1 MDYPYLN
8 QATFDTSPCSL
19 PTGLS
24 SCQLS
29 CSYPDFTSSCSMSQ
43 VQAAVQYRYNTTG
56 HTGLS
61 PVPRNHHNTFST
73 PSTPTSNTPS
83 SIASNNSNSNSN
95 NNNNNSNNN
104 VNTNGTSS
112 SNNSNNNNNNNN
124 NSPTGEIF
132 AAAAAAV
139 SSSFF
144 PLFFSRPSLTGDHY
158 RRPVHCSHI
167 GAILCLSLYRQPI
180 HLTFY
185 FPPFTM

>member
-83 SIASNNSNSNSN
+83 SIASNNSNSNN
-95 NNNNNSNNN
+95 NNNNNNNTNN

-112 SNNSNNNNNNNN
+112 SNNPNNNNNNNNN
-124 NSPTGEIF
+124 NSPTGELLLVPLIF
-132 AAAAAAV
+132 I
-139 SSSFF
+139 SSFS
-144 PLFFSRPSLTGDHY
+144 LFFPAHHSQVIIT
-158 RRPVHCSHI
+158 
-167 GAILCLSLYRQPI
+167 GAIFTPHSLA
-180 HLTFY
+180 LL
-185 FPPFTM
+185 